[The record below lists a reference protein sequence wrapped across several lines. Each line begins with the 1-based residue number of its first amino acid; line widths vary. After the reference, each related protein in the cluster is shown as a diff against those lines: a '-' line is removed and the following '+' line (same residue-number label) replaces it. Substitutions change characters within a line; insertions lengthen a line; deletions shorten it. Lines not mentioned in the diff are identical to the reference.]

1 MEDWKKEL
9 RRQYEEIPVPE
20 EARRRM
26 EEGIQM
32 AKQEKRQKNRGL
44 IWLRRAGE
52 TAAAAMAVITVLVN
66 ASPAAAQVME
76 QIPVIG
82 TIAQV
87 VTFRTYEDHSGK
99 GEANVEIPKIEEEGQ
114 TLEANRE
121 IEDYA
126 DSLIREYEDKIRAGE
141 DQENYALDSTYEV
154 VFENDRYVCIRI
166 DTTVVMASGTQFVK
180 VFTVDKETGETV
192 SLLQMLGGDE
202 TMLAAVSSNIMEQM
216 REQMAADE
224 NVIYYLD
231 SDMPEWDFKGLDGD
245 ESYYFDQDGELVV
258 TFDEYEVAPGYMGAV
273 EFVIPKS
280 VTGDLAG

>member
-66 ASPAAAQVME
+66 ASPVAAQVME

>member
-121 IEDYA
+121 I
-126 DSLIREYEDKIRAGE
+126 DKIRAGE

-154 VFENDRYVCIRI
+154 VSENDRYVCIRI

-180 VFTVDKETGETV
+180 VFTVDKETGETI

-202 TMLAAVSSNIMEQM
+202 TMLAAVSSNIMDQM

>member
-180 VFTVDKETGETV
+180 VFTVDKETGETI

-202 TMLAAVSSNIMEQM
+202 TMLAAVSSNIMDQM

>member
-44 IWLRRAGE
+44 IWLRRAVE

-180 VFTVDKETGETV
+180 VFTVDKETGETI

-202 TMLAAVSSNIMEQM
+202 TMLAAVSSNIMDQM

>member
-192 SLLQMLGGDE
+192 SLMQMLGGDE

>member
-166 DTTVVMASGTQFVK
+166 DTTVVMASGTKFVK
-180 VFTVDKETGETV
+180 VFTVI
-192 SLLQMLGGDE
+192 LL
-202 TMLAAVSSNIMEQM
+202 T
-216 REQMAADE
+216 
-224 NVIYYLD
+224 
-231 SDMPEWDFKGLDGD
+231 
-245 ESYYFDQDGELVV
+245 
-258 TFDEYEVAPGYMGAV
+258 
-273 EFVIPKS
+273 
-280 VTGDLAG
+280 

>member
-1 MEDWKKEL
+1 MEEWKKEL

-99 GEANVEIPKIEEEGQ
+99 GEANVEIPKIEEKGQ

-180 VFTVDKETGETV
+180 VFTVDKETGETI

>member
-180 VFTVDKETGETV
+180 VFTVDKETGETI

-202 TMLAAVSSNIMEQM
+202 TMLAAVSSNIMDQM

-258 TFDEYEVAPGYMGAV
+258 TFDEYEVAPGSMGAV

>member
-26 EEGIQM
+26 EEGLQM

-180 VFTVDKETGETV
+180 VFTVDKETGETI

-202 TMLAAVSSNIMEQM
+202 TMLAAVSSNIMDQM

>member
-202 TMLAAVSSNIMEQM
+202 TMLAAVSSNIMDQM

>member
-180 VFTVDKETGETV
+180 VFTVDKETGETI

>member
-32 AKQEKRQKNRGL
+32 AKQEKGQKNRGL

-202 TMLAAVSSNIMEQM
+202 TMLAAVSSNIMDQM

>member
-66 ASPAAAQVME
+66 ASPAAAQIME

>member
-87 VTFRTYEDHSGK
+87 GTFRTYEGHR
-99 GEANVEIPKIEEEGQ
+99 GEGGGNGEIPEIEEEGQ

-180 VFTVDKETGETV
+180 VFTVDKETGETI

-202 TMLAAVSSNIMEQM
+202 TMLAAVSSNIMDQM

>member
-202 TMLAAVSSNIMEQM
+202 TMLAGVSSNIMEQM

>member
-52 TAAAAMAVITVLVN
+52 TAVAAMAVITVLVN

-154 VFENDRYVCIRI
+154 IFENDRYVCIRI

>member
-180 VFTVDKETGETV
+180 VFTVDKETGETI

-202 TMLAAVSSNIMEQM
+202 TMLAAVSSNIMDQM

-231 SDMPEWDFKGLDGD
+231 SDMPEWDFKGLDGMKATILTRT
-245 ESYYFDQDGELVV
+245 ESWW
-258 TFDEYEVAPGYMGAV
+258 
-273 EFVIPKS
+273 
-280 VTGDLAG
+280 

>member
-280 VTGDLAG
+280 VSGDLAG

>member
-26 EEGIQM
+26 EEGTQM

-87 VTFRTYEDHSGK
+87 VTFRTYEDHRGK

>member
-126 DSLIREYEDKIRAGE
+126 DSLIKEYEDKIRAGE

-180 VFTVDKETGETV
+180 VFTVDKETGEMV

-202 TMLAAVSSNIMEQM
+202 TMLAAVSSNIMDQM

>member
-87 VTFRTYEDHSGK
+87 VTFRTYEDHRGK

>member
-20 EARRRM
+20 KARRRM

>member
-87 VTFRTYEDHSGK
+87 VTFRTYEDHRGK

-180 VFTVDKETGETV
+180 VFTVDKETGETI

-202 TMLAAVSSNIMEQM
+202 TMLAAVSSNIMDQM

>member
-202 TMLAAVSSNIMEQM
+202 TMLAAVSSNIMDQM

-245 ESYYFDQDGELVV
+245 ENYYFDQDGELVV

>member
-114 TLEANRE
+114 TLEVNRE

-180 VFTVDKETGETV
+180 VFTVDKETGETI

-202 TMLAAVSSNIMEQM
+202 TMLAAVSSNIMDQM

>member
-126 DSLIREYEDKIRAGE
+126 DSLIREYEDKIRAGD

-180 VFTVDKETGETV
+180 VFTVDKETGETI

-202 TMLAAVSSNIMEQM
+202 TMLAAVSSNIMDQM

>member
-192 SLLQMLGGDE
+192 ILLQMLGGDE
-202 TMLAAVSSNIMEQM
+202 TMLAAVSSNIMDQM

>member
-180 VFTVDKETGETV
+180 VFTVDKETGETI

-202 TMLAAVSSNIMEQM
+202 TMLAAVSSNIMDQM

-273 EFVIPKS
+273 EFVIPKC

>member
-87 VTFRTYEDHSGK
+87 VTFRTYEDPSGK

>member
-180 VFTVDKETGETV
+180 VFTVDKETGETI

-202 TMLAAVSSNIMEQM
+202 TMLAAVSSNIMDQM

-258 TFDEYEVAPGYMGAV
+258 TFDEYEGAPGYMGAV

>member
-126 DSLIREYEDKIRAGE
+126 DSLIKEYEDKIRAGE

>member
-192 SLLQMLGGDE
+192 ILLQMLGGDE